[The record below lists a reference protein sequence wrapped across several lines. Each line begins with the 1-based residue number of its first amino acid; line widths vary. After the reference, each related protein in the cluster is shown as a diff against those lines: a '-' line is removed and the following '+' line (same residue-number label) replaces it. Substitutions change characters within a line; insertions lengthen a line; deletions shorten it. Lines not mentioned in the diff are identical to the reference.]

1 MYLYPIGLTVLM
13 LVSRAWGQNG
23 NFGMRQNVVSNSFG
37 QFHPWEP
44 SYKPEMDY
52 TSNLLENHYKQLAQQ
67 QQQGLSPFGPGY
79 VDDDHF
85 GPGFTDQRIN
95 HPSLP
100 KQPGHVMILPPTS
113 RGHASFNGHIGGF
126 GFGGSGFDAP
136 GIQFGVHH
144 ASFYRPNVVSP
155 MFLPYE
161 KPSLMDKVGK
171 FAKSDAGKAIGACM
185 YRMFY
190 HLFELCVFDLSIHLA

>member
-1 MYLYPIGLTVLM
+1 MYLYPIGLSVLM

-23 NFGMRQNVVSNSFG
+23 NFGMRHNVVSNSFG

-85 GPGFTDQRIN
+85 GPGFPNQRVN
-95 HPSLP
+95 TSLP
-100 KQPGHVMILPPTS
+100 K
-113 RGHASFNGHIGGF
+113 
-126 GFGGSGFDAP
+126 
-136 GIQFGVHH
+136 
-144 ASFYRPNVVSP
+144 
-155 MFLPYE
+155 
-161 KPSLMDKVGK
+161 
-171 FAKSDAGKAIGACM
+171 
-185 YRMFY
+185 
-190 HLFELCVFDLSIHLA
+190 